1 MGVVTS
7 NNASH
12 FLSSALIACAT
23 LFRNVLKSLI
33 LRAES
38 EPSVVVPN
46 AALAVIAIP
55 VGSPE

>member
-1 MGVVTS
+1 MTS
-7 NNASH
+7 NNPSH